1 MSIWNLVCSVNMN
14 AYHLRRSE
22 IEYELKVRGIAVE
35 GNADDLRK
43 KLSHCFSNN
52 IGVDEKCLVELDST
66 EELEICNEKFE
77 DLAKLVEEYE
87 GNTRDNE
94 YKRIQARLWHWY
106 LRVQRIPV
114 AAASDTEEDENKT
127 ELLVKMKG
135 LVDSFQDLKT
145 TVEVEDVNKKAV
157 GAKEDKG
164 TTTNQKEDARS
175 SETERNKFAL
185 CPPSTS
191 QSTILPQTEQF
202 LSSADPQKSYEKQKE
217 LHLSRQTPNTL
228 IQEKLIENQHKI
240 KTIPVFKWGLKFDG
254 DGSSSVAAFLE
265 RAEELSRARGVPYS
279 ELYDSAVDLFS
290 GSALMWYRSAYRRIS
305 SWDELK
311 TELKLVFQSADY
323 DDRLQQEILHRT
335 QGETESLDLFLA
347 AMDGL
352 FSRLSTPVSEGIKLQ
367 RILKNLN
374 PFIQDKLCMFNI
386 ASLDE
391 LRCLGRRAEV
401 GRLRSTTLHPPPRP
415 NGVLEPDLA
424 FSSSRRRPIPAN
436 VAFLRTSPSGNGS
449 TFPRPRPSRLLKC
462 WNCSEENHGYR
473 DCTKELKIF
482 CFGCGETGVKKASCS
497 KCQSKNVQRRGPL

>member
-1 MSIWNLVCSVNMN
+1 MN
-14 AYHLRRSE
+14 AYHLRRTE
-22 IEYELKVRGIAVE
+22 IEYELKVRGIASE

-52 IGVDEKCLVELDST
+52 IGVDDKCVAELNSAI
-66 EELEICNEKFE
+66 ELEICDEKFE
-77 DLAKLVEEYE
+77 DLEDLVEEYE

-114 AAASDTEEDENKT
+114 AAASDTEDDERKA
-127 ELLVKMKG
+127 ELLEKMKG
-135 LVDSFQDLKT
+135 LVDSFQALKT
-145 TVEVEDVNKKAV
+145 SVEVEDGNKKTV
-157 GAKEDKG
+157 ETKEDKG
-164 TTTNQKEDARS
+164 NTTNQKEDAGS
-175 SETERNKFAL
+175 NKTEIRKLEL

-191 QSTILPQTEQF
+191 QSTTLPQTGDF
-202 LSSADPQKSYEKQKE
+202 LCSTDPHQSYEKQKE
-217 LHLSRQTPNTL
+217 LYSSRQPPKSL
-228 IQEKLIENQHKI
+228 IKEKLIESQYKA

-265 RAEELSRARGVPYS
+265 RAEELSRARGLPYS

-386 ASLDE
+386 TSLEE
-391 LRCLGRRAEV
+391 LICLGRRAEV

-424 FSSSRRRPIPAN
+424 FSTSRRRPMQAN
-436 VAFLRTSPSGNGS
+436 VAFMRTSPQGNGS
-449 TFPRPRPSRLLKC
+449 TLPRPRPSRPLKC
-462 WNCSEENHGYR
+462 WNCSEDNHGYR

-482 CFGCGETGVKKASCS
+482 CFGCGETGVKKASCP
-497 KCQSKNVQRRGPL
+497 KCQSKNYQRRGPF

>member
-1 MSIWNLVCSVNMN
+1 MN
-14 AYHLRRSE
+14 AYHLRRTE
-22 IEYELKVRGIAVE
+22 IEYELKVRGIATE

-52 IGVDEKCLVELDST
+52 IGVEGKCVAELDSA
-66 EELEICNEKFE
+66 EELEVCDERLA
-77 DLAKLVEEYE
+77 DLTKLVEEYE

-106 LRVQRIPV
+106 LRAQRIPV
-114 AAASDTEEDENKT
+114 AAASDTEEEERKVK
-127 ELLVKMKG
+127 LLDKLKV
-135 LVDSFQDLKT
+135 LVDAFQNLKT
-145 TVEVEDVNKKAV
+145 KTEVEDGKNTVET
-157 GAKEDKG
+157 EDG
-164 TTTNQKEDARS
+164 NVETENQKEDVRINGEESAKVPFR
-175 SETERNKFAL
+175 
-185 CPPSTS
+185 PPSTS
-191 QSTILPQTEQF
+191 QSNVAPQTGDV
-202 LSSADPQKSYEKQKE
+202 LSSADRHNANEKQKE
-217 LHLSRQTPNTL
+217 PNSSLQPTKSSF
-228 IQEKLIENQHKI
+228 QGKFVESQSKI
-240 KTIPVFKWGLKFDG
+240 KAVPVFKWGLKFEG

-265 RAEELSRARGVPYS
+265 RAEELSKARGVPFS

-290 GSALMWYRSAYRRIS
+290 GSALMWYRSAYRRIN

-311 TELKLVFQSADY
+311 MELKLVFQSADY
-323 DDRLQQEILHRT
+323 DDRLQLEILHRT

-352 FSRLSTPVSEGIKLQ
+352 FSRLSTPVSEEIKLQ

-386 ASLDE
+386 TSLDE

-401 GRLRSTTLHPPPRP
+401 GRLRSSTLHPPPQP
-415 NGVLEPDLA
+415 NRVLEPDLA
-424 FSSSRRRPIPAN
+424 FSTSRRRPIQGN
-436 VAFLRTSPSGNGS
+436 LAFMKTSSSGNGS
-449 TFPRPRPSRLLKC
+449 TTQRPRPSRPLKC
-462 WNCSEENHGYR
+462 WNCGEENHGYR